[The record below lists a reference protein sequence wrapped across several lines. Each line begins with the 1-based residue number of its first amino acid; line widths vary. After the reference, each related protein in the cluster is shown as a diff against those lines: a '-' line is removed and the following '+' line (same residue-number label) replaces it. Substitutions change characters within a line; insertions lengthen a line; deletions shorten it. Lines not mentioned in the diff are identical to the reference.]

1 MTCGLRQGQA
11 AAATADGSRA
21 AVDYEDRKNQ
31 HLHTL
36 STCTGFPIFAS
47 GCGSLLWG
55 WGPTATKTW
64 KELAA
69 ATAARS
75 NESVAIETDRLLQS
89 LAIALQRENA
99 RAVLRRF
106 GG

>member
-1 MTCGLRQGQA
+1 VAFGKGKLQQPQPMVAVLPLTMRTGRTNTSTPCPRAQGFQFLPLVA
-11 AAATADGSRA
+11 EACS
-21 AVDYEDRKNQ
+21 
-31 HLHTL
+31 
-36 STCTGFPIFAS
+36 
-47 GCGSLLWG
+47 
-55 WGPTATKTW
+55 GPTATKTW